1 MKMLGDNNTTE
12 RKLYTQIYKW
22 SFSIWHVK
30 KILKISFGKWI
41 ISIYYA
47 CFSDCNDNEVL
58 LFGKYSVLNTK
69 YCACYIDCKGWR
81 LFFGCFFLMLL
92 SFRGLFL
99 SINDRG
105 HLYEM
110 ICNWPEIDVKAR
122 TNLSSIHKMI
132 LFIHMC
138 LHHCLTD

>member
-1 MKMLGDNNTTE
+1 MACKLKKNVIWKVNNIF
-12 RKLYTQIYKW
+12 IYNTC
-22 SFSIWHVK
+22 
-30 KILKISFGKWI
+30 
-41 ISIYYA
+41 IYGA
-47 CFSDCNDNEVL
+47 CFSDYNDHKVL
-58 LFGKYSVLNTK
+58 LFVHVLNTK
-69 YCACYIDCKGWR
+69 YCACYSDCKDIR
-81 LFFGCFFLMLL
+81 TVFGCFFLMLL

-122 TNLSSIHKMI
+122 TNLSSIHKMFI
-132 LFIHMC
+132 FIHMC